1 MNLYILKQ
9 VAELFKSYK
18 KVSYIGRID
27 DNLIK
32 LHLDDQIFFVNLEK
46 SKSSIFCF
54 DDMLVGSKEYKA
66 PFDFALQ
73 KYCLKANIVD
83 CSIDGNNRILLLKLH
98 KKLDYKEIY
107 CTLQLEFT
115 GKYTNA
121 IIVDSND
128 VILESMRKISQNSRI
143 IKNGIKLVKLPQQED
158 FIIKKIDY
166 DGDIIS
172 YLYDLYKKALDE
184 NLKSY
189 KATIISS
196 LQVKRDKLC
205 NLLDNLSNKYKL
217 LEKSRYYSHLGYLI
231 QNNMNLDFNAESIL
245 LRDYDGNVINLNLC
259 DFSSRSASSLIN
271 ECFAKSKKLNLK
283 SKNISIQEENL
294 KDNIKFLDSKIEFV
308 LNAKNINDIKIIN
321 PKKPKNQ
328 ISADLKSQYES
339 FFVSGVK
346 ISVGKN
352 KNENIALLRDAKAND
367 IWMHLRNIP
376 SSHLIIHCSKNKIRD
391 EVLNKACEI
400 LVGFCSIKIGN
411 FEVDYTRR
419 KFVKIK
425 EGANVVYSNYSTI
438 TIKK

>member
-196 LQVKRDKLC
+196 LQVKRDELC
-205 NLLDNLSNKYKL
+205 DLLDNLSN
-217 LEKSRYYSHLGYLI
+217 
-231 QNNMNLDFNAESIL
+231 
-245 LRDYDGNVINLNLC
+245 
-259 DFSSRSASSLIN
+259 
-271 ECFAKSKKLNLK
+271 
-283 SKNISIQEENL
+283 
-294 KDNIKFLDSKIEFV
+294 
-308 LNAKNINDIKIIN
+308 
-321 PKKPKNQ
+321 
-328 ISADLKSQYES
+328 
-339 FFVSGVK
+339 
-346 ISVGKN
+346 
-352 KNENIALLRDAKAND
+352 
-367 IWMHLRNIP
+367 
-376 SSHLIIHCSKNKIRD
+376 
-391 EVLNKACEI
+391 
-400 LVGFCSIKIGN
+400 
-411 FEVDYTRR
+411 
-419 KFVKIK
+419 
-425 EGANVVYSNYSTI
+425 
-438 TIKK
+438 